1 MAKAS
6 ATPSQRYTQFLA
18 TAALSVT
25 VLYFGRE
32 ILIPLAT
39 AVLFTFLISPLVQLF
54 ERSRIGRVASVL
66 LSVLLIF
73 STVATAGVAIGWQLT
88 DLAARLP
95 TYKTNLKEKLGHLR
109 FAGGTMEKVEETLK
123 EVSEGV
129 ESRSREIEVVRVEP
143 ADSLPLDRVK
153 VVAETVLAPAA
164 SAGLVVVLVIF
175 MLISREDL
183 RNRLVRLAGRR
194 LALTT
199 RTLDEIGAR
208 ISRYLFFNALING
221 TFGVAVATGLALIGV
236 EYAFTWGLLAALLR
250 FIPYLGPVLATVA
263 PVLLAL
269 MQFPGWLHPALAAGL
284 FLALEL
290 LTNNIVE
297 PLVYGHSTGVSTVAL
312 LVAAMF
318 WTWVWGP
325 IGLILAVPLTVILA
339 VIGEHVAALEPL
351 AILLGD
357 KPPLAPHVT
366 YYQRLLAG
374 DVDEASAILQEK
386 IRTMPVAQAL
396 DEVLVPALA
405 LAEWDR
411 EKEELFAEDHQ
422 QLLQSTREFL
432 DETAPDNTA
441 PQDGASENGRM
452 DGPPTAAGQDAAG
465 RKAPLWAHVFGC
477 SARDLAD
484 ETGLAMLRK
493 TLDIR
498 EGGCFEILSSQMLA
512 SEILTAV
519 EKGAPDAVLIS
530 CFAAKATQQSRYLC
544 KRLRQSFPR
553 LRIIV
558 ARWGFTG
565 DKARL
570 GATFRA
576 RGADQVVTSVTE
588 AADLLARVQPI
599 EVASRA

>member
-1 MAKAS
+1 MAKVLT
-6 ATPSQRYTQFLA
+6 TPSQRYTQFLA
-18 TAALSVT
+18 TTTLSVT

-39 AVLFTFLISPLVQLF
+39 AVLFTFLISPLAQFF
-54 ERSRIGRVASVL
+54 ERGRIGRVASVL
-66 LSVLLIF
+66 LSVILIF

-88 DLAARLP
+88 DLVARLP
-95 TYKTNLKEKLGHLR
+95 AYKTNLKEKIGHLR
-109 FAGGTMEKVEETLK
+109 FTGGTMEKIGNTLK
-123 EVSEGV
+123 EVSEEV
-129 ESRSREIEVVRVEP
+129 EIDSPDVQVVRVEP
-143 ADSLPLDRVK
+143 AESLPLDRAK
-153 VVAETVLAPAA
+153 IVAETVFAPAA

-183 RNRLVRLAGRR
+183 RNRLVRLTGRK

-221 TFGVAVATGLALIGV
+221 SFGVAVATGLALIGV

-250 FIPYLGPVLATVA
+250 FIPYLGPILATV
-263 PVLLAL
+263 PPLLLSL

-290 LTNNIVE
+290 VTNNAVE

-374 DVDEASAILQEK
+374 DVDEASAILQER
-386 IRTMPVAQAL
+386 IRATSLAQAL
-396 DEVLVPALA
+396 DEVLVPALV

-411 EKEELFAEDHQ
+411 DKEELFAEDHQ
-422 QLLQSTREFL
+422 QLLQSSREFL
-432 DETAPDNTA
+432 DEAVPDS
-441 PQDGASENGRM
+441 G
-452 DGPPTAAGQDAAG
+452 AAGSGRPDDAPAAAG
-465 RKAPLWAHVFGC
+465 RDSARKAVLWARVYGC
-477 SARDLAD
+477 PARDLAD
-484 ETGLAMLRK
+484 ETGLVMLRK

-498 EGGCFEILSSQMLA
+498 EGGSFEILSAQMLA
-512 SEILTAV
+512 SEILTEV
-519 EKGAPDAVLIS
+519 EKGSPDAVLVS
-530 CFAAKATQQSRYLC
+530 CLASRATQQTRYLC
-544 KRLRQSFPR
+544 KRLRQSFPH

-558 ARWGFTG
+558 ARLGYTG

-570 GATFRA
+570 CATFRA
-576 RGADQVVTSVTE
+576 RGADQVVTTIAE
-588 AADLLARVQPI
+588 AADLLARLQPI
-599 EVASRA
+599 EVAST